1 MTMMTNAPAPG
12 FDDPVQQSQQAFR
25 ALLDAMA
32 RPGRVTTVET
42 EAGHPEGLSPALA
55 AALLTLVDLDTP
67 VWLGPGF
74 DSDAVKTWLRFHSGA
89 PLAAKA
95 ADAAFALLDATR
107 MPALDQFALGND
119 EAPERG
125 ATLLIQVPGLTGTPA
140 MTWRG
145 PGIKESVQMP
155 ACGLGDAV
163 WRQRAAL
170 SHEFPRGLDLYLG
183 CGRDLVGL
191 PRSTNIDFSGIT
203 FEGA

>member
-1 MTMMTNAPAPG
+1 MNVQMNMPAAG
-12 FDDPVQQSQQAFR
+12 FSDPVQQSQQAFR

-42 EAGHPEGLSPALA
+42 EAGHPEGLAPGLA
-55 AALLTLVDLDTP
+55 AALLTLADLDTP

-74 DSDAVKTWLRFHSGA
+74 ETEAAKTWLRFHSGA
-89 PLAAKA
+89 PLAAKPDQA
-95 ADAAFALLDATR
+95 TFALLDAAQ
-107 MPALDQFALGND
+107 MPALETFSFGTD

-125 ATLLIQVPGLTGTPA
+125 ATLLIQVPALNGPAA

-145 PGIKESVQMP
+145 PGIRDSIAMP
-155 ACGLGDAV
+155 LCGLDQSI

-170 SHEFPRGLDLYLG
+170 SIEFPRGVDLYLG
-183 CGRDLVGL
+183 CGRDLVAV
-191 PRSTNIDFSGIT
+191 PRSTAIS